1 MTHSKCK
8 GDRPMRKH
16 SRTLPKAKLAAKPA
30 AQRVWIGLDLGD
42 RWSEMCVLDR
52 RGTVRQRSRVRTTP
66 AALREHFKPLVGAAV
81 AIETGT
87 HSPWVSRLLT
97 ECGLD
102 VTVANAR
109 EVRKVH
115 QSDRKNDRSDAEIL
129 ARMLRFDRKLL
140 APIQHRSAAMQLD
153 LAVLRARDALVRSR
167 TLLINAVRGL
177 VKSQGERI
185 APCSAG
191 AFAQRVPASIP
202 RPLKTAIEPV
212 LETIEALT
220 EQIRNYDAHI
230 KALTIKRYP
239 QTALLQQVQGV
250 GPVTSL
256 GFVLTLADK
265 DRFRHSRDVGPYL
278 GLVPR
283 QRDSGDQ
290 QPQLRITKAGN
301 AYMRRLLVGSGQYIL
316 GPFGPDCRL
325 RRYGERLMQHGGKNA
340 KKRAVVAVARKLA
353 IVLHHLWSTGAVYD
367 PFYGTATKRLAA

>member
-1 MTHSKCK
+1 
-8 GDRPMRKH
+8 MRKH
-16 SRTLPKAKLAAKPA
+16 SKTPSKAKAAKPA
-30 AQRVWIGLDLGD
+30 AQRSWIGVDLGD
-42 RWSEMCVLDR
+42 RWSEICVLDR
-52 RGTVRQRSRVRTTP
+52 RGNVQQRTPVRTTP
-66 AALREHFKPLVGAAV
+66 AALREHFKPLAGAAV

-87 HSPWVSRLLT
+87 HSPWVSRLLA
-97 ECGLD
+97 ECGLA

-115 QSDRKNDRSDAEIL
+115 QNDRKNDRSDAEIL

-140 APIQHRSAAMQLD
+140 APIQHRGAAMQVD
-153 LAVLRARDALVRSR
+153 LTVLRARDALVRSR
-167 TLLINAVRGL
+167 TLLINAARGL

-185 APCSAG
+185 ERCSA
-191 AFAQRVPASIP
+191 AVFAQRLPAAIP
-202 RPLKTAIEPV
+202 RPLKIAVEPM
-212 LETIEALT
+212 LEAIEALT

-230 KALTIKRYP
+230 KTLASKGYP
-239 QTALLQQVQGV
+239 QTALLQQIQGV

-265 DRFRHSRDVGPYL
+265 DRFRCSRDVGPYL

-283 QRDSGDQ
+283 QRDSGLQ

-301 AYMRRLLVGSGQYIL
+301 PYLRRLLVGSANYIV

-340 KKRAVVAVARKLA
+340 KKRAIVAVARKLA
-353 IVLHHLWSTGAVYD
+353 VLLHQLWSTGAVYD
-367 PFYGTATKRLAA
+367 PFYNHSSRQAA